1 MIQDIESPDLN
12 KKEVD
17 NNHDQTWFMIVNP
30 KTNGGKALL
39 DMPQISRHLHDEGVA
54 CDPHFTER
62 KYHASELVVTAVTK
76 GYRKLIVIG
85 GDGTM
90 HEVVNG
96 LFVQKVIDPR
106 DVTIAFI
113 GVGTGGNWLLNFG
126 FKEGDYLSVVRAIK
140 NNSIGYQDIG
150 VVNYEESRFRQDRY
164 MVGVAGTGFDSYA
177 VKRFS
182 HKLMKGNRS
191 KIAYLLSLMGSYI
204 RYKHK
209 GVKIYADGELIYN
222 GLLFSAAV
230 GIGRYNIGGVQQL
243 PAAIADDGL
252 LDMTIFRPIHFWH
265 IIFRFLY
272 LYDGNLYRIG
282 HAEHHR
288 ARTIRIESIPEMSVE
303 VDGEILGDTPLEFSV
318 LDKALKIIVSPQYH
332 QE

>member
-1 MIQDIESPDLN
+1 MRERI
-12 KKEVD
+12 D
-17 NNHDQTWFMIVNP
+17 NGNDQTWFMIVNP
-30 KTNGGKALL
+30 KANGGKALL
-39 DMPQISRHLHDEGVA
+39 EMPKISKYLHDEEVA

-62 KYHASELVVTAVTK
+62 KYHASELAVTAVTK
-76 GYRKLIVIG
+76 GYRKIIVVG

-96 LFVQKVIDPR
+96 LFVQQVVDPH

-126 FKEGDYLSVVRAIK
+126 FKEGGYHEVIKAIK
-140 NNSIGYQDIG
+140 AECISYQDIG
-150 VVNYEESRFRQDRY
+150 IVNYEEALFRQDRY
-164 MVGVAGTGFDSYA
+164 MVSVGGTGFDSYA

-182 HKLMKGNRS
+182 HRLMKGNRS
-191 KIAYLLSLMGSYI
+191 KIAYLWSLLNSYI

-209 GVKIYADGELIYN
+209 GVKIYADGELVYN

-230 GIGRYNIGGVQQL
+230 GVGRYNIGGVQQL
-243 PAAIADDGL
+243 PNAISDDGL

-265 IIFRFLY
+265 IMFRFLY

-288 ARTIRIESIPEMSVE
+288 ARHIRIESIPEMSVE
-303 VDGEILGDTPLEFSV
+303 IDGEVLGDTPLEFSV
-318 LDKALKIIVSPQYH
+318 MDKALKIIVSPNYLKQGVISK
-332 QE
+332 